1 MGPVTED
8 ELRIPDPRTDSLLGH
23 FPWGFGLS
31 VLIVPS
37 FISTDYGF
45 LAVLAVLLVMYG
57 FFLNGMRRTMMRNCV
72 CVHVDTN
79 HIVRRRPL
87 CSFRPERHFA
97 RRLVPRHRGAYVESN
112 IRPTQAKSHTD
123 GRLHSGSWSFSL
135 RCSGVNISLKVGTE
149 RVDLPHMLGR
159 PSAIWHLKNEVQSA
173 LGTAHGRRCAG

>member
-1 MGPVTED
+1 M
-8 ELRIPDPRTDSLLGH
+8 DPRSKNRFSSWALPMGIRAFRLDCAQFH
-23 FPWGFGLS
+23 
-31 VLIVPS
+31 
-37 FISTDYGF
+37 
-45 LAVLAVLLVMYG
+45 
-57 FFLNGMRRTMMRNCV
+57 LNGLWISGGARRTSSHVRVLSEWDATDDDAQLCLRA
-72 CVHVDTN
+72 VDTN

-87 CSFRPERHFA
+87 CSFRSERHFA
-97 RRLVPRHRGAYVESN
+97 RRLVPRRRGAYVESN